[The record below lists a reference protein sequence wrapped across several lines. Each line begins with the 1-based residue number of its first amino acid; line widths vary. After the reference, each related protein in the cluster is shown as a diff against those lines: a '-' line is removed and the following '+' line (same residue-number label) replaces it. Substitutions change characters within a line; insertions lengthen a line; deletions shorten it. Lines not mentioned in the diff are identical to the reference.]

1 MIDVDEKTL
10 RKTLARCGRQLLP
23 CRRRPDTGGRSARC
37 SGSILK
43 TRAFFGCTPDVDLQ
57 PCLQL
62 LGEASSTT
70 RIFFVALVAYYNQQ
84 HLKGHLRTT

>member
-1 MIDVDEKTL
+1 MSSSSGHRREK
-10 RKTLARCGRQLLP
+10 RALLGVYSQ
-23 CRRRPDTGGRSARC
+23 DQG
-37 SGSILK
+37 
-43 TRAFFGCTPDVDLQ
+43 FFGCTPDVDLQ